1 MYEGRRRSRTQR
13 TSLMDRYCFRLGQL
27 AERDRAEVALR
38 VSKENA
44 EKAAEIARAA
54 SQAKTDFLAKMSHEI
69 RTPMNGVLGM
79 TDLLSRSELTDRQ
92 RKFVNIA
99 QQSTKTLL
107 NIINDILDFSRIEAG
122 RLELDCTDFD
132 VRSTVGDGI
141 DLLAESAQNKGLE
154 MAYVVSREVPQR
166 LRGDPNRLR
175 QIIFNLIGNGIK
187 FTDRG
192 EVVVRVDV
200 DETTEESTVLSFEIT
215 DTGIGIPSE
224 VEHRIMEPFE
234 QADGT
239 ITRRFGGTGLGLAI
253 AQQLI
258 EMMGG
263 EFSIDSALGKGSTFR
278 FTARLRTPVAGHD
291 QTSGQSFDLAGT
303 KVLIVDDNATSREI
317 LHYYLSDWGMVT
329 EKAADGQQA
338 LQMLRAATDHHQ
350 PFDLALLDMTMP
362 GLSGVD
368 VAQTIE
374 TDSELAGTR
383 AIVLAPMGQQSN
395 TTESTQSQ
403 KLTFLTKPVRE
414 SELQVQ
420 IGILMA
426 ASGEE
431 TIPPAEHPVAPQ
443 PAPYDKGTALDAKI
457 LLAEDN
463 LVNQEVTKEHLIALS
478 CRVDVV
484 ATGLE
489 ALKASEQT
497 TYDLILMDCQMPD
510 MDGFE
515 ATTMLRLREQQ
526 QNQKRRTP
534 IIAVTANAFDGEYE
548 RCLEAG
554 MDDYISKPFSQD
566 DLYTTL
572 KRWLNQHGSPGRD
585 DGDMDATLQAAS

>member
-1 MYEGRRRSRTQR
+1 MYEGRRRSRTRR
-13 TSLMDRYCFRLGQL
+13 TSLMDRYCSRLGQL

-38 VSKENA
+38 VGKENA
-44 EKAAEIARAA
+44 EKAAEVARAA
-54 SQAKTDFLAKMSHEI
+54 SQAKTEFLAKMSHEI

-99 QQSTKTLL
+99 QQSMKTLL

-132 VRSTVGDGI
+132 VRSTVGEGI

-154 MAYVVSREVPQR
+154 IACVVSREVPQR
-166 LRGDPNRLR
+166 LQGDPNRLR
-175 QIIFNLIGNGIK
+175 QIIFNLVGNGIK

-200 DETTEESTVLSFEIT
+200 DETIEESTVLSFEIT
-215 DTGIGIPSE
+215 DTGIGIASQ

-239 ITRRFGGTGLGLAI
+239 ITRRFGGTGLGLTI
-253 AQQLI
+253 AHQLI

-291 QTSGQSFDLAGT
+291 QTSDQAFDLAGT
-303 KVLIVDDNATSREI
+303 KVLIVDDNATSRDI

-362 GLSGVD
+362 GISGID

-374 TDSELAGTR
+374 TDSELAVTR
-383 AIVLAPMGQQSN
+383 AIVLAPMGQQSD

-403 KLTFLTKPVRE
+403 NLTFLTKPVRE
-414 SELQVQ
+414 SELQEQ

-431 TIPPAEHPVAPQ
+431 TIPPAEHPFAPQ
-443 PAPYDKGTALDAKI
+443 PAPYDKETALDAKI

-463 LVNQEVTKEHLIALS
+463 LVNQEVIREQLRALGR
-478 CRVDVV
+478 RVDVV

-489 ALKASEQT
+489 ALKALEQT
-497 TYDLILMDCQMPD
+497 SYDLILMDCQMPD
-510 MDGFE
+510 MDGLE
-515 ATTMLRLREQQ
+515 ATAILRLREQQ
-526 QNQKRRTP
+526 QNSKWRIP
-534 IIAVTANAFDGEYE
+534 VIAITADVFEGECE

-554 MDDYISKPFSQD
+554 MDDYISKPFDQD
-566 DLYTTL
+566 ALHVML
-572 KRWLNQHGSPGRD
+572 QRWLNPPCSLDESNRQRN
-585 DGDMDATLQAAS
+585 MRLQSAS